1 MCPYCGEFER
11 SWGSEIAQAVDDGS
25 IELRVYP
32 LGFLD
37 AQSDGTEYSSRA
49 ASSLYCLADEDPDA
63 ILPYMSAL
71 FADQPVEGSPGLSD
85 AELLAHA
92 ADVGVSSGSFQDCVT
107 AQTHKDLI
115 GQLNGTVPVNPAT
128 GRRGIPTVLLDGE
141 RIEYTDGPGV
151 LAAL

>member
-1 MCPYCGEFER
+1 
-11 SWGSEIAQAVDDGS
+11 
-25 IELRVYP
+25 
-32 LGFLD
+32 
-37 AQSDGTEYSSRA
+37 
-49 ASSLYCLADEDPDA
+49 
-63 ILPYMSAL
+63 
-71 FADQPVEGSPGLSD
+71 
-85 AELLAHA
+85 
-92 ADVGVSSGSFQDCVT
+92 VT